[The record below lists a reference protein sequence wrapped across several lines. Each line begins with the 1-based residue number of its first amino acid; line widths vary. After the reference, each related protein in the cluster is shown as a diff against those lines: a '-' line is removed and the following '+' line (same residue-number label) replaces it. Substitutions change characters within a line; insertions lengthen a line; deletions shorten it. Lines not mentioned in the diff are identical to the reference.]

1 MLHTCGLPHAYSW
14 VRRGS
19 KTHMKISQGLPPN
32 NKDTA
37 STTDASLHVR
47 VVSHRTSELT
57 KRRLEHTIL
66 RHRRFSSLGA
76 YFWELCLARQAHRT
90 IIDAMQSSMHA
101 APPSHRLGFYGA
113 SSLTPSPLSSSCR
126 CLCQGHLLTTKAAA
140 SATACLASRQGP
152 TGLIVGVLHKSRLLT
167 TLNAMRRSTLVA
179 SLRHCLG
186 FRSSPSHLTRVVATF
201 RPCLHQGHKASHQD
215 CSYFAL
221 GWGISVHRG

>member
-1 MLHTCGLPHAYSW
+1 
-14 VRRGS
+14 
-19 KTHMKISQGLPPN
+19 MKISQGLPPN

-140 SATACLASRQGP
+140 SVTARLASQQVP
-152 TGLIVGVLHKSRLLT
+152 KGLIVGVLHKSRLLT
-167 TLNAMRRSTLVA
+167 TMSAVRRSTLMA
-179 SLRHCLG
+179 SLRICLG
-186 FRSSPSHLTRVVATF
+186 LRFSPSNITRVVSTL
-201 RPCLHQGHKASHQD
+201 RPCLRQGLKASHQA
-215 CSYFAL
+215 CCYFAL
-221 GWGISVHRG
+221 VW